1 MKYIYV
7 GKIVNTHALKGE
19 VRLISDFEY
28 KERVFKKDNTIYI
41 GNEKELVL
49 PDSVTIGDETYN
61 EYYYR
66 KHKQFDMLKF
76 YGIDYIND
84 VLKYKGSKAYV
95 DEEILNLK
103 EDEILISDICNY
115 EVYLDDKLVGKI
127 TEYRSDNGNKL
138 VKVND
143 KYIPYNN
150 NFISKYDKINKR
162 IYFHDIG
169 VFL

>member
-7 GKIVNTHALKGE
+7 GKFVNTHALKGE

-41 GNEKELVL
+41 GNEKEPLK
-49 PDSVTIGDETYN
+49 IEN
-61 EYYYR
+61 YR